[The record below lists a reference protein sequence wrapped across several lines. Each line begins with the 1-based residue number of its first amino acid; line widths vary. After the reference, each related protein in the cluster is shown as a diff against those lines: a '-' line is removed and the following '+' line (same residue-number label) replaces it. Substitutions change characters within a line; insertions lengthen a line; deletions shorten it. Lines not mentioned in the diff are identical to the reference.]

1 MSVKQLGGKAQR
13 DFPGKVFFI
22 DQGLKQSLVCHFSS
36 DSLYNETSLQVLFI
50 ITLFMET
57 VKPLDVA
64 SGKGKL
70 RRAFVKVI
78 NVKKL
83 TGVVPEGDKAERVKK
98 SQEKVKL
105 DKDLV
110 KNAAN
115 LSQSFDKLEEEY
127 EKRLAMEA
135 LLAKL
140 FATVSSIKS
149 SYAQLQYAQSPYD
162 PAGIQKSDSLVVSE
176 LKTLSELKQSFLKNQ
191 FDPNPD
197 RTLVLAEIQ
206 ELRSLLKTYEIVGKK
221 LECQLKLKDSEM
233 IFLKEK
239 FEESM
244 NQNKLMEK
252 RLNQSG
258 QLCNPLDLN
267 LHLSALNPTHFATY
281 LHHTVKSIRGFVKM
295 MVEQMKFAGWDIDMA
310 ADAIQHEV
318 VYYKQ
323 EHKCFAFD
331 NFLCK
336 VMFDAFHLP
345 CFSSESSS
353 HKKSR
358 ETFFERFTELRSM
371 KAREY
376 IASRPKSRFSR
387 FCRAKYLQL
396 VHPKMEQA
404 FFGHLHLRNQ
414 VSAGEFPETS
424 FCTAF
429 LEMAKRVWLL
439 HCLAFSFDPEASIFQ
454 VSEGCRFS
462 EVYMKSVAEEAFLSS
477 GKEESSPES
486 EPRVAFTVV
495 PGFRIGKTSIQCEVY
510 LSRSSQRRPI

>member
-1 MSVKQLGGKAQR
+1 
-13 DFPGKVFFI
+13 
-22 DQGLKQSLVCHFSS
+22 
-36 DSLYNETSLQVLFI
+36 
-50 ITLFMET
+50 MET

-83 TGVVPEGDKAERVKK
+83 TGVAPEGDKVERVKK

-115 LSQSFDKLEEEY
+115 LSESFDKLEEEY

-149 SYAQLQYAQSPYD
+149 GYAQLQYAQSPYD
-162 PAGIQKSDSLVVSE
+162 PAGIQKSDNLVVSE
-176 LKTLSELKQSFLKNQ
+176 LKTLSELKQSFLKKQ

-206 ELRSLLKTYEIVGKK
+206 ELRSLLKTYEIMGKK
-221 LECQLKLKDSEM
+221 LECQVKLKDSEI

-258 QLCNPLDLN
+258 QLCNPLDHN
-267 LHLSALNPTHFATY
+267 LHLSALNPTHFVTY
-281 LHHTVKSIRGFVKM
+281 LHHTVKSIRGFVRL
-295 MVEQMKFAGWDIDMA
+295 MVEQMKMAGWDIYTA
-310 ADAIQHEV
+310 ADSIQPEAF
-318 VYYKQ
+318 YYKQ
-323 EHKCFAFD
+323 DHKCFAFEH
-331 NFLCK
+331 FVCK
-336 VMFDAFHLP
+336 IMFEAFHLP
-345 CFSSESSS
+345 HFSNESSA
-353 HKKSR
+353 HKKSK
-358 ETFFERFTELRSM
+358 EMFFERFTELRSV
-371 KAREY
+371 KTKEY

-387 FCRAKYLQL
+387 FCRSKYLQL
-396 VHPKMEQA
+396 VHPKMEQGL
-404 FFGHLHLRNQ
+404 FGHLHLRNQ

-424 FCTAF
+424 FCSAF

-454 VSEGCRFS
+454 VSKGCRFA
-462 EVYMKSVAEEAFLSS
+462 EVYMKSVAEEAFLSPPEE
-477 GKEESSPES
+477 GESSPES

-495 PGFRIGKTSIQCEVY
+495 PGFRIGKASIQCEVY
-510 LSRSSQRRPI
+510 LSRSCQRR